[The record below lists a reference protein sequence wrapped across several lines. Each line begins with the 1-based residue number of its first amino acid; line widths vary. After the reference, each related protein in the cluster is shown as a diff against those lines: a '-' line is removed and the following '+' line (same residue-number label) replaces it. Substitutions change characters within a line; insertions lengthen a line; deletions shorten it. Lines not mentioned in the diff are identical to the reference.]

1 MIYLLLLKKNR
12 RVDWPH
18 TQFMAAPCPD
28 SKCMVQ
34 FNQPNRFEPAFLIKP
49 WMNRAAL
56 VTSTVWGP
64 TDPKLLSSTGPYVQQ
79 QRGSQESGNLNL
91 CFSKRFCSSSIY
103 IYIALNC
110 FSLVSYDSGIEIAEF
125 DQVDLLLFSSCSAA
139 FGCCGCIN
147 GSGLLT
153 LEFKASG

>member
-1 MIYLLLLKKNR
+1 MWYIYCYSKKIDELIGPIPNLWLPLPGFKMHGSIQPAESVR
-12 RVDWPH
+12 TGFFNKTMNEPGSPRD
-18 TQFMAAPCPD
+18 QY
-28 SKCMVQ
+28 CM
-34 FNQPNRFEPAFLIKP
+34 
-49 WMNRAAL
+49 RAHR
-56 VTSTVWGP
+56 P
-64 TDPKLLSSTGPYVQQ
+64 ELLSSTGPYVQQ
-79 QRGSQESGNLNL
+79 QRGSQKSGNLNL

-153 LEFKASG
+153 LEFRASG